1 MAVVLADLLH
11 EEQVTLELRARTRN
25 EALREII
32 ATMQN
37 DENLRDPERFLG
49 EVRALEEVHTTF
61 VGEGVAFPHTRTDL
75 VAQIVLGIGRSREGI
90 PFGDKGELAHL
101 IFVIGVP
108 RRLVNEYLVCVGMLA
123 RLTKDKTTRAKLIDA
138 TTPAELVGLLREGS
152 LLLE

>member
-1 MAVVLADLLH
+1 MAGVLADLLD
-11 EEQVTLELRARTRN
+11 ERQVTLELQARTRN
-25 EALREII
+25 EALSEII
-32 ATMQN
+32 ATMK
-37 DENLRDPERFLG
+37 DEEKLADAERFLG

-75 VAQIVLGIGRSREGI
+75 VTQIILGIGRSHEGI
-90 PFGDKGELAHL
+90 PFGEKGELAQL

-123 RLTKDKTTRAKLIDA
+123 RLTKDETTRAQLMQAK
-138 TTPAELVGLLREGS
+138 TPAEVVEILRTGS

>member
-1 MAVVLADLLH
+1 MAGVLADLLDERH
-11 EEQVTLELRARTRN
+11 VTLELRARSRN

-32 ATMQN
+32 ATLQG
-37 DENLRDPERFLG
+37 DEKLSDAEKFLR

-61 VGEGVAFPHTRTDL
+61 VGDGVAFPHTRTDL
-75 VAQIVLGIGRSREGI
+75 VTQIVVGIGRSAEGI
-90 PFGDKGELAHL
+90 PFGEKGEPAHL

-123 RLTKDKTTRAKLIDA
+123 RLTKDETTRAALMNAK
-138 TTPAELVGLLREGS
+138 TPLEFVELLREGS